1 MSIKNRLLL
10 TIIFLS
16 PVCIDANH
24 KRPQSMRS
32 VEDWQKLCTKYLPPM
47 MVSGLVGAG
56 TGGFVKYLEKEFK
69 IAESQEF
76 LIWLAAAWY
85 AEYTVR
91 SSIIA
96 SIQKD
101 FDDCNIEYKKNMMHL
116 SSWIASWLTYMHV

>member
-1 MSIKNRLLL
+1 MNIKNCFLL
-10 TIIFLS
+10 TIVLLF
-16 PVCIDANH
+16 PVCINTKPTRAH
-24 KRPQSMRS
+24 GMRS
-32 VEDWQKLCTKYLPPM
+32 VADWQKLCTKYLPPM

-56 TGGFVKYLEKEFK
+56 TGGFVKYLEREFK
-69 IAESQEF
+69 IAESPEF

-91 SSIIA
+91 HSIVA

-101 FDDCNIEYKKNMMHL
+101 FDDCSIEYKKNMMYL